1 MAFLRQMQPED
12 TKTRGMFANSGS
24 HMLEKPLEI
33 NVPTNTLA
41 YAVAFRDPNPIHRS
55 NDKLFMKLATSASIM
70 ARRFCLWTLRTAPE
84 KLW

>member
-55 NDKLFMKLATSASIM
+55 KVSRHSLAEARLGRILDRGGSIAACQDEECYM
-70 ARRFCLWTLRTAPE
+70 
-84 KLW
+84 

>member
-55 NDKLFMKLATSASIM
+55 NNLVDYDSNFDGWYTPVTSCS
-70 ARRFCLWTLRTAPE
+70 
-84 KLW
+84 

>member
-1 MAFLRQMQPED
+1 MWSLAPSSSKATPRTSLVMAFLRQMQPED

-55 NDKLFMKLATSASIM
+55 KYAAILGQ
-70 ARRFCLWTLRTAPE
+70 
-84 KLW
+84 